1 MNRPYEGAGKKPS
14 PETSRDRDD
23 SHSLALICEADE
35 SVPAGSEGVDTC
47 PVPVVV
53 AGKPLK
59 PPVDDMVAIA
69 VPVESELPK
78 RKHQWR
84 PNAAM

>member
-1 MNRPYEGAGKKPS
+1 MAQEKSTAPRLPAIAMIR
-14 PETSRDRDD
+14 TV
-23 SHSLALICEADE
+23 LALICEADE

-69 VPVESELPK
+69 VPVESELPN
-78 RKHQWR
+78 RKHPWR

>member
-1 MNRPYEGAGKKPS
+1 MAQEKSTAPRLPAIAMIR
-14 PETSRDRDD
+14 TV
-23 SHSLALICEADE
+23 LALICEADE

-47 PVPVVV
+47 PVSVVV